1 MQLAAKEDE
10 GLHRFGAE
18 AISFT
23 AIGYTFGVRKGKV
36 RILFVETRKRKVSS
50 KVSSQRD
57 KQPTTHQTNQPVK
70 KQKLRRAQGGS
81 KESTKAQA
89 LETFSNL
96 SFIGRARGISGG
108 LRLDKPGPA

>member
-1 MQLAAKEDE
+1 LAAKRGNE

-57 KQPTTHQTNQPVK
+57 NNQPPIKPTNQSKNKNFVGPRVGAK
-70 KQKLRRAQGGS
+70 NLLKRRH
-81 KESTKAQA
+81 
-89 LETFSNL
+89 
-96 SFIGRARGISGG
+96 
-108 LRLDKPGPA
+108 